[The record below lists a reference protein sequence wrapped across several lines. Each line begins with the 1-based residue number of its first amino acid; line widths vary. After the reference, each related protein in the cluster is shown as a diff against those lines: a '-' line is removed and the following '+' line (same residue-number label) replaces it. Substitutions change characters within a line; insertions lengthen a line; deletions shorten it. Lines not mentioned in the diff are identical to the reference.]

1 MKEQRLNELATMG
14 VGRLLWKYSLPSVV
28 GMLVMSLYN
37 VIDRI
42 IIGQVVG
49 SDAIAGLTI
58 TFPVMN
64 LSAAIGVLIGAGAA
78 ARTSIMLGASNK
90 SLAEKVLGN
99 SLTLTISNAIIYL
112 SLFGLFMDDL
122 LRAFGASEVTLPYAR
137 DFMLW
142 ILPGMLVMNL
152 AFSFNNIM
160 RASGYPVKAM
170 ITMFIGAGMN
180 IILAPIFVYLLDM
193 GIKGA
198 AIATDISMTV
208 SACFV
213 MIHFFRRD
221 SILRFRR
228 GIFRP
233 EWKIVTAIVSIGAA
247 PCLVNAASCFINII
261 INRSLLNYGGDSAVA
276 SAGIFVTYTSLLVAV
291 VLGIC
296 QGLQPIIGYNF
307 GANRLDRL
315 RRAFML
321 AMWVSTLICTI
332 GSVVA
337 RFFPG
342 LIARAFTVDTA
353 LIDNV
358 IQNLPLA
365 TSAFYVVGFQI
376 VATTFFQS
384 IGEAAKSVFLSLA
397 RQVIFLIPLL
407 LLLPKAY
414 NLQGVW
420 ISFPLSDL
428 LATIVTLVM
437 IVYEFRKISRRTKP
451 LNGDLL

>member
-1 MKEQRLNELATMG
+1 MQQERLNELATLR

-64 LSAAIGVLIGAGAA
+64 LSAAIGVLVGAGAA
-78 ARTSIMLGASNK
+78 ARTSILLGADNK
-90 SLAEKVLGN
+90 SLAGKVLGN
-99 SLTLTISNAIIYL
+99 SLTLIVTNALIYL
-112 SLFGLFMDDL
+112 TLFGIFMDDL
-122 LRAFGASEVTLPYAR
+122 LIAFGASKATLPYAR
-137 DFMLW
+137 DFMMW
-142 ILPGMLVMNL
+142 ILPGMFVMNMS
-152 AFSFNNIM
+152 FSFNNIM

-170 ITMFIGAGMN
+170 ITMFIGAGLN
-180 IILAPIFVYLLDM
+180 VILAPVFVYLLEM

-208 SACFV
+208 SAVFV
-213 MIHFFRRD
+213 MKHFFKRDSVIHFT
-221 SILRFRR
+221 R

-233 EWKIVTAIVSIGAA
+233 EIKVVMSIVSIGAA

-261 INRSLLNYGGDSAVA
+261 INCSLLDYGGDSAVA
-276 SAGIFVTYTSLLVAV
+276 SAGIFITYTSLLVAV

-296 QGLQPIIGYNF
+296 QGMQPIIGYNF
-307 GANRLDRL
+307 GANRLGRL

-321 AMWVSTLICTI
+321 AMWISTVICTL

-342 LIARAFTVDTA
+342 LIARAFTVDQS
-353 LIDNV
+353 LINNV
-358 IQNLPLA
+358 MQNLPLA
-365 TSAFYVVGFQI
+365 TSAFFVVGFQI
-376 VATTFFQS
+376 VSTTFFQS
-384 IGEAAKSVFLSLA
+384 IGEAAKSVFLSLT

-414 NLQGVW
+414 SLPGVW
-420 ISFPLSDL
+420 MSFPFSDL
-428 LATIVTLVM
+428 LATVVTLAM
-437 IVYEFRKISRRTKP
+437 IVYEFCKISRRSQQ
-451 LNGDLL
+451 LSVI